1 MVYARI
7 FLDEY
12 ANRVINIIK
21 ARFGLKDKSEAI
33 NKFVELHGE
42 EVLGKDA
49 SEEYIKKL
57 IGVEKLHL
65 KKYGYRKMSL
75 QELDAVCGIR

>member
-21 ARFGLKDKSEAI
+21 AQFGLKDKSEAI

-42 EVLGKDA
+42 EVLGKEA

-57 IGVEKLHL
+57 ISVEKVHL
-65 KKYGYRKMSL
+65 KKYGYRKMTL
-75 QELDAVCGIR
+75 QELDVVCDVR